1 MGEPMW
7 QGWVINLAGIS
18 FKKPHPLPNPVAS
31 GRSKD
36 RSFCLVPG
44 KFEGS
49 PAGFI
54 VRLSGV
60 QPA

>member
-7 QGWVINLAGIS
+7 QGWVMNLAGIR
-18 FKKPHPLPNPVAS
+18 FRNTHPLPKPVAS

-36 RSFCLVPG
+36 RPFCLVPG
-44 KFEGS
+44 RFEGS

-54 VRLSGV
+54 VRLSGLKL
-60 QPA
+60 A